1 MLAKGTFILKI
12 PHLFQKAVSRA
23 VAELL
28 EKRIGS
34 ASNKNRDLFLFL
46 LCRATLNVLFH
57 SKVLLFVSSLF
68 NPCKEL
74 FEFHAETRNGFEIEN
89 YKYFVVI
96 VIFLKASALFFLP
109 EETIL

>member
-1 MLAKGTFILKI
+1 MLAKGTLILKI

-28 EKRIGS
+28 EKRISS

-46 LCRATLNVLFH
+46 LCRATPNVLFH

-68 NPCKEL
+68 NPRKEL